1 MVAAVTASSSAVAK
15 GLAGDRN
22 KFPII
27 ACWIQCEL
35 QHAMS
40 DVITNFAVGFDG
52 AELVKGRAACTDDKL
67 PDALRICP
75 AVGILWRKSFVNVL
89 MARDQRSNAV
99 LIQNPK

>member
-15 GLAGDRN
+15 GLPGDRN

-40 DVITNFAVGFDG
+40 DVITNFAVRFDG
-52 AELVKGRAACTDDKL
+52 AELVKGSAAQTCQKKITI
-67 PDALRICP
+67 ATERESRRGRQ
-75 AVGILWRKSFVNVL
+75 ATE
-89 MARDQRSNAV
+89 A
-99 LIQNPK
+99 